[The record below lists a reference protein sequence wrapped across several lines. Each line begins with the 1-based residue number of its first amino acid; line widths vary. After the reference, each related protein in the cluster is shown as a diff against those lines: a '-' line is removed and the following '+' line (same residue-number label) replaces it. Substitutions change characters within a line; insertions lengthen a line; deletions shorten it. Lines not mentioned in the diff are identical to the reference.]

1 MSPRAAGWRA
11 ALPRLRGAWVEQAPL
26 AALTWFRTGG
36 PAEVLFTP
44 ADAEDLAEALGGL
57 PPDAPVTV
65 IGLGSNLIVRDGGV
79 PGVVVRL
86 GKPFA
91 DIAVDG
97 PVIVAGA
104 AAPDVKV
111 ARAAADA
118 ALDGFTFLRGIPG
131 SIGGALP
138 TNAGAHGGDM
148 AGVVVAVEA
157 VDRRGTMRSF
167 TTADMGFSYRHCGV
181 EEDVIFTRVTLRGR
195 PGDREAILA
204 EMNAVTAARE
214 ASQPIRE
221 RTGGSTFA
229 NPPGTSAWKLV
240 DQAGCRGLAI
250 GDAQV
255 SPMHT
260 NFLINRGSA
269 TAADIEALGEEVRR
283 RVRETSGIALRW
295 EIRRIGIARG
305 RPSPA

>member
-1 MSPRAAGWRA
+1 MTVSHAAEWRA
-11 ALPRLRGAWVEQAPL
+11 ALPHLRGTWAEQAPL
-26 AALTWFRTGG
+26 AAMTWFRTGG

-44 ADAEDLAEALGGL
+44 ADAEDLATALAGL
-57 PPDAPVTV
+57 PPEVPVTV

-86 GKPFA
+86 GKAFA
-91 DIAVDG
+91 DVAVDG
-97 PVIVAGA
+97 TTIRAGA
-104 AAPDVKV
+104 AVPDVKV

-118 ALDGFTFLRGIPG
+118 ALDGFAFLRGIPG

-148 AGVVVAVEA
+148 AGVVVDVEG
-157 VDRRGTMRSF
+157 VDRRGATHRF
-167 TTADMGFSYRHCGV
+167 TKAAMGFFYRHC
-181 EEDVIFTRVTLRGR
+181 EIADVIFTRVTFQGR
-195 PGDREAILA
+195 PGDRDVILA

-240 DQAGCRGLAI
+240 DQAGCRGLTI

-260 NFLINRGSA
+260 NFLVNRGSA

-283 RVRETSGIALRW
+283 RVRDTSGVELRW
-295 EIRRIGIARG
+295 EIRQIGVA
-305 RPSPA
+305 